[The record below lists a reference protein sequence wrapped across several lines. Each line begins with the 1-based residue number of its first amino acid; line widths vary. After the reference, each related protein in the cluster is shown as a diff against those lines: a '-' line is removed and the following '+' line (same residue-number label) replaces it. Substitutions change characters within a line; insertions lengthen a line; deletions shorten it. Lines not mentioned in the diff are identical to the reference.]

1 MDSIYEQI
9 GGTAAVGATVDEL
22 CARVLGDPSLAPY
35 FAGID
40 HERRRHH
47 LRAFLATALGASA
60 PAREQGHAGL
70 GITGRDLDR
79 VASHLAGALR
89 TLGVPTKQLH
99 AILAR
104 VAPLR
109 DESVGGEPAPVV

>member
-1 MDSIYEQI
+1 MVDSIYEQI

-22 CARVLGDPSLAPY
+22 HARVLGDPRLAPY

-40 HERRRHH
+40 LERRRRY
-47 LRAFLATALGASA
+47 LRAYLAAALGSSP
-60 PAREQGHAGL
+60 PAREHAGL
-70 GITGRDLDR
+70 GIAGRDFDR

-109 DESVGGEPAPVV
+109 EENVGGEPARVV